1 MTAQDKQPKPGKRDD
16 VQGEGDYRSAREFNE
31 KERAFVRSHD
41 TEELGEEAKPDTPG
55 QAADLERAEEQGKA
69 RARPDPE
76 VNAPDI
82 ERDRDGATE
91 GVTPPKR

>member
-1 MTAQDKQPKPGKRDD
+1 MTAQDKQPKPGKPDE

-31 KERAFVRSHD
+31 KERAFVRTHD
-41 TEELGEEAKPDTPG
+41 TEQLAEQAKPDNPA

-69 RARPDPE
+69 RARPDPD

-82 ERDRDGATE
+82 ERDKDGAIK